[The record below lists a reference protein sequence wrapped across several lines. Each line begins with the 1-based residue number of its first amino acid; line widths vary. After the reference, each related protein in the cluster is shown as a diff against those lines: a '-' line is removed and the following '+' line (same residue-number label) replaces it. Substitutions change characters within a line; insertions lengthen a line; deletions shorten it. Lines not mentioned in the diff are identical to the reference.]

1 MVRGSREWAR
11 AEAEE
16 GCSGSDAETTR
27 VAVVGVGAGGFLKY
41 LRRGRRGWD
50 GCIQG
55 ERICA
60 R

>member
-16 GCSGSDAETTR
+16 GCSGSDAETTS

-41 LRRGRRGWD
+41 LREEVGVVAF
-50 GCIQG
+50 
-55 ERICA
+55 EEKRICV